1 MPHRLALLLLAA
13 GQSSRMRG
21 ADKLLEP
28 IAGQPLLAHMIG
40 QAQATG
46 RPVFVTLPALDHP
59 RASTLQGATPIAVPD
74 AAEGMGASIR
84 RGIAALP
91 STTEGVLMLPADMPE
106 LTTGDF
112 TKLIEGFE
120 GPEGPILRATG
131 TEGGEIRQG
140 HPVLFPR
147 RCFAALTALQ
157 GDAGARSVLRGED
170 LKLVALPEARAL
182 TDLDTPEAWAAWRAA
197 QDTRP

>member
-40 QAQATG
+40 QAQDTG
-46 RPVFVTLPALDHP
+46 WPVYVTLPALDHP
-59 RASTLQGATPIAVPD
+59 RASALQGATPIPVPD

-91 STTEGVLMLPADMPE
+91 ETTGGVLMLPADMPD
-106 LTTGDF
+106 LTTEDF

-120 GPEGPILRATG
+120 GPDGPILRATG
-131 TEGGEIRQG
+131 IEAGEIRQG

-147 RCFAALTALQ
+147 RCFAALKALH
-157 GDAGARSVLRGED
+157 GDEGARSVLRGED
-170 LKLVALPEARAL
+170 LKLIALPEARAV
-182 TDLDTPEAWAAWRAA
+182 TDLDTPEAWAAWRNS
-197 QDTRP
+197 RKN

>member
-46 RPVFVTLPALDHP
+46 RPVYVTLPALDHP
-59 RASTLQGATPIAVPD
+59 RASTLRGATPIAVPD

-84 RGIAALP
+84 RGVAALP
-91 STTEGVLMLPADMPE
+91 STTEGVVMLPADMPE
-106 LTTGDF
+106 FTTRDF
-112 TKLIEGFE
+112 AKLIKGFK
-120 GPEGPILRATG
+120 GPDGPILRATG
-131 TEGGEIRQG
+131 TEAGETRQG

-147 RCFAALTALQ
+147 RCFAALKALK
-157 GDAGARSVLRGED
+157 GDEGARSVLRGED
-170 LKLVALPEARAL
+170 LKLIALPEARAL
-182 TDLDTPEAWAAWRAA
+182 TDLDTPEAWAAWRNSHKN
-197 QDTRP
+197 

>member
-28 IAGQPLLAHMIG
+28 IAGQPLLTHMIG

-46 RPVFVTLPALDHP
+46 RPVYVTLPALDHP
-59 RASTLQGATPIAVPD
+59 RASTLQGATSIAVPD
-74 AAEGMGASIR
+74 AGEGMGASIR
-84 RGIAALP
+84 RGISALP
-91 STTEGVLMLPADMPE
+91 SNTEGVLMLPADMPE

-112 TKLIEGFE
+112 TKLIKGFE

-131 TEGGEIRQG
+131 TEAGEIRQG

-147 RCFAALTALQ
+147 RCFTALTTLQ

-170 LKLVALPEARAL
+170 LKLIALPAARAL

>member
-21 ADKLLEP
+21 ADKLLKP
-28 IAGQPLLAHMIG
+28 VAGQPLLARMIS

-46 RPVFVTLPALDHP
+46 LPVYVTLPALDHP
-59 RASTLQGATPIAVPD
+59 RATTLQGATAIAVPD

-84 RGIAALP
+84 RGITALP
-91 STTEGVLMLPADMPE
+91 TSIDGVLMLPADMPE
-106 LTTGDF
+106 ITTRDF

-131 TEGGEIRQG
+131 TEAGETRQG

-147 RCFAALTALQ
+147 RCFAALAALQ
-157 GDAGARSVLRGED
+157 GDEGARSVLRSEA
-170 LKLVALPEARAL
+170 LKLIALPEAHAL